1 MILFS
6 IYAKLHKP
14 EHTEEY
20 PVNQT
25 QKKIFTELTGK
36 IFSGIYPSDS
46 PIPGER
52 ELAHAH
58 HTNIMNAKTAVNLLC
73 RRGLVIRKRHKG
85 TTATAH
91 TQKACFRKILFS
103 NEL

>member
-1 MILFS
+1 M
-6 IYAKLHKP
+6 
-14 EHTEEY
+14 
-20 PVNQT
+20 NQI
-25 QKKIFTELTGK
+25 QKKIFTELSVK
-36 IFSGIYPSDS
+36 IFSGIYPSGS
-46 PIPGER
+46 QIPGER
-52 ELAHAH
+52 ELAHAY

-91 TQKACFRKILFS
+91 TQEECFRKTLFS